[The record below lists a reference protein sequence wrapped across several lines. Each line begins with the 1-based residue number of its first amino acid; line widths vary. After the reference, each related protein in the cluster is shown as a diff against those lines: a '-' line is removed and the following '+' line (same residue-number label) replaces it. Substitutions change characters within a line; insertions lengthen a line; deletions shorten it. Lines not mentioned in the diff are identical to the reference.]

1 MPASVPRGGRRHDGP
16 AWRGPG
22 EKPTPVRAI
31 AHAPHADCA
40 RSPTLPETSWARTV
54 SRRPIRG
61 PASMPTALP
70 GNGVV
75 GGAPGA
81 VRDLSIWRVEIGG
94 ARYPPPTETVF
105 FRGSGSVREGRR
117 RISPH
122 GAACA
127 GPASWERRVF
137 QTLVSRPQM
146 GWRGRRRSMR
156 AGRPRLEDAPF
167 PGRRAQE
174 RSREACPAKTPPRTC
189 LRAGPRSD
197 DPPGDRTLRRSCR
210 PVPERVRLGRPSP
223 NFRRSETAPGI
234 APVQELAEARR

>member
-22 EKPTPVRAI
+22 EKPTSVRVI

-40 RSPTLPETSWARTV
+40 RSPTLPETSWARAV
-54 SRRPIRG
+54 SRRSIRG

-70 GNGVV
+70 GNGVM

-81 VRDLSIWRVEIGG
+81 VRNLSIWRVEIGG
-94 ARYPPPTETVF
+94 RDIPPRRRCSSVVRGRFERVAGGFHPTELLA
-105 FRGSGSVREGRR
+105 RARRPGNGASSRRLCPARKWDGEAAADRCGRDIRVRR
-117 RISPH
+117 
-122 GAACA
+122 
-127 GPASWERRVF
+127 
-137 QTLVSRPQM
+137 T
-146 GWRGRRRSMR
+146 
-156 AGRPRLEDAPF
+156 
-167 PGRRAQE
+167 RRAQE

-197 DPPGDRTLRRSCR
+197 DPLGDRTLRRSCR

-234 APVQELAEARR
+234 APVRELAEARR